1 MSDRIDKL
9 LDHECDGIQEYD
21 NPSPGWWLGT
31 FYGAVLFSICYM
43 FYYGMNFGGDHVDE
57 LNAAQVQHKA
67 SVQAWFD
74 ENPMVPPTAEEL
86 LAGAVDPE
94 VLAAGDA
101 AYQKQCASCHGVEGQ
116 GLIGPNLTD
125 DHWLHGG
132 SVLEIFDTIVKGVP
146 DKGMPTWGRRF
157 APEDLEALASYVR
170 SLHGTNPADAK
181 SPQGELAEVE
191 PLPGDESAEPTE
203 IIEEPEPTEG

>member
-1 MSDRIDKL
+1 MYDKSDKL

-21 NPSPGWWLGT
+21 NASPGWWLGT
-31 FYGAVLFSICYM
+31 FYGAVVFSIGYM
-43 FYYGMNFGGDHVDE
+43 FYYGMNFGADHVDE

-74 ENPMVPPTAEEL
+74 ENPMVPPTTEEL
-86 LAGAVDPE
+86 LAAAVDPAI
-94 VLAAGDA
+94 LAAGEN

-125 DHWLHGG
+125 DHWLHGAT
-132 SVLEIFDTIVKGVP
+132 VIEIFDTIVKGVP

-157 APEDLEALASYVR
+157 APEELEALAAFVR
-170 SLHGTNPADAK
+170 SLHGTAPADPK

-191 PLPGDESAEPTE
+191 PLPGAQPAAPAAPAEAV
-203 IIEEPEPTEG
+203 EPTEG